1 MTAKT
6 QAKNKSIV
14 VAFCAIFFS
23 ILSVLTTNISQ
34 AQLVPVGELT
44 LVVDPKNPAPNENFK
59 VTASYYLSNLDQAK
73 FDWLVNGKIIE
84 SGVGLREI
92 TIFGAPAG
100 ESLQIEASVLTVE
113 GKTLSRVIFIQPA
126 DVELVWEAETSVA
139 PFYKGKPLPSAMSAV
154 RVVAFPH
161 FIDGNGRAYNANE
174 LYYEWETNGGKL
186 SGQNG
191 LGKNAAIV
199 NTEMLTGNTKVTVTV
214 TDPTKALKTKKTITI
229 KSVEPEVLL
238 YERKP
243 LLGVDY
249 TRALGEFFEL
259 SGNEITFEALGYYFS
274 AQDNVLDYRW
284 TLNGTPINQKKNQF
298 TLVRD
303 PERDVSGRAT
313 IGVVVENVSKFF
325 QRASRELTVRF

>member
-1 MTAKT
+1 M
-6 QAKNKSIV
+6 
-14 VAFCAIFFS
+14 
-23 ILSVLTTNISQ
+23 
-34 AQLVPVGELT
+34 
-44 LVVDPKNPAPNENFK
+44 
-59 VTASYYLSNLDQAK
+59 
-73 FDWLVNGKIIE
+73 
-84 SGVGLREI
+84 
-92 TIFGAPAG
+92 
-100 ESLQIEASVLTVE
+100 
-113 GKTLSRVIFIQPA
+113 
-126 DVELVWEAETSVA
+126 
-139 PFYKGKPLPSAMSAV
+139 
-154 RVVAFPH
+154 
-161 FIDGNGRAYNANE
+161 
-174 LYYEWETNGGKL
+174 
-186 SGQNG
+186 
-191 LGKNAAIV
+191 
-199 NTEMLTGNTKVTVTV
+199 
-214 TDPTKALKTKKTITI
+214 
-229 KSVEPEVLL
+229 LL